1 MAKKQQVAAS
11 PIKTQQPHPDYER
24 FVNEANFED
33 FIWQIKHDGVRTLF
47 DPEHTEFYSRNAKV
61 FPNFHVFKMEA
72 LRLHDEV
79 CRLAGRRDFHL
90 DGEVA
95 GEVFSSV
102 MGQLFR
108 ESDVDMSG
116 LTYHV
121 FDATI
126 PGMSFEDRHSL
137 LAQAFTTV
145 KPNLL
150 RPVPWYFCP
159 RFKSVEELEA
169 WVKELNAKGF
179 EGAVFKRLNGHYL
192 FGKKRPGEWVKGVLD
207 ETLDLEVLRVEEGTG
222 KLKGCVGVFV
232 CALEGA
238 PDGIVEVGP
247 GRATH
252 EELRFWWENPE
263 EVPSMI
269 EVLFK
274 SKTKDGSLRHPR
286 FKCPR
291 EDK

>member
-1 MAKKQQVAAS
+1 MTKKQLLAAS
-11 PIKTQQPHPDYER
+11 PINTQQPHPDYER
-24 FVNEANFED
+24 FVKQANFKD

-47 DPEHTEFYSRNAKV
+47 DPEHLEFYSRSGKV
-61 FPNFHVFKMEA
+61 FPNFPIFQEEASQLHKMVG
-72 LRLHDEV
+72 L
-79 CRLAGRRDFHL
+79 LAGRDDFHL

-102 MGQLFR
+102 MEQLFR

-121 FDATI
+121 FDVTI
-126 PGMSFEDRHSL
+126 PGLTFMERHALLAEAFVHLDLSL
-137 LAQAFTTV
+137 L
-145 KPNLL
+145 K
-150 RPVPWYFCP
+150 PVPWFFCP
-159 RFKSVEELEA
+159 EFASVEELEA
-169 WVKELNAKGF
+169 WVKALNDKGY
-179 EGAVFKRLNGHYL
+179 EGAVFKRTEGHYL
-192 FGKKRPGEWVKGVLD
+192 FGKKAANEWVKGVLD
-207 ETLDLEVLRVEEGTG
+207 ETLDLPVLRVEEGVG

-238 PDGIVEVGP
+238 PDGTVEVAP

-252 EELRFWWENPE
+252 EQLRRWWENPD

-274 SKTKDGSLRHPR
+274 SRTKDGSLRHPR
-286 FKCPR
+286 FKRPR